1 MAKEANKRVNIW
13 LNQQGIENNLKSIR
27 SAITQTA
34 NELNK
39 LPIGSEEWYKKSEKL
54 ARLKSIFADAKK
66 EIGATSKELESA
78 SEKSR
83 NFMMAAGG
91 VATVLQTAS
100 SALRRFVSATQEYV
114 DAYATLDDAMSAVQ
128 KTTGMTREEVEQ
140 LHESQKGIDTR
151 TSTNEQLIRSCFDS
165 FCIFAAV

>member
-1 MAKEANKRVNIW
+1 MAKEVNKRVNIW

-66 EIGATSKELESA
+66 EIGATSKELEYA

-114 DAYATLDDAMSAVQ
+114 EFLGCKNKKYLKRQLRSAVPF
-128 KTTGMTREEVEQ
+128 GF
-140 LHESQKGIDTR
+140 GI
-151 TSTNEQLIRSCFDS
+151 CF
-165 FCIFAAV
+165 F